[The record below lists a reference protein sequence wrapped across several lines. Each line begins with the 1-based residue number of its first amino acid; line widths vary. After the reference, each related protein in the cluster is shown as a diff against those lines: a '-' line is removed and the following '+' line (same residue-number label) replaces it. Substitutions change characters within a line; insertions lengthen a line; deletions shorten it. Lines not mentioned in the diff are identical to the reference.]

1 MQFKYGLDPSSKKY
15 PCPQCGHKSC
25 FVVYLDNES
34 KQPVD
39 VNQFGRCDR
48 ENNCC
53 YHLAPWT
60 DPELAEKARKE
71 FVPTPDPE
79 ERQIYPSDETVHRI
93 TQRTKTCVSPFHRFC
108 NKLTISNDHLMRF
121 GVYSDDEK
129 TVFVFRNTEERVV
142 NMKWFKYKDDGHR
155 DHDFKSFSLK
165 NPPPPPQVDGTSKIF
180 VEKHKLCLFGEHLLD
195 KSKARKVIVVE
206 SEKTAA
212 MASFFYKDF
221 DWVSCASNN
230 GLTDEKIRVLHNRTV
245 IWLCDADAA
254 GRNNKS
260 IERASQYISEFYLVD
275 LFPDRSDGYDI
286 ADAICDGIRPDIKTD
301 RRYVDLLAEPPKIEN
316 DDAYNY
322 DLPEG
327 VEFEKVKW
335 DIRKYMHFEHD
346 GKIYIVRKRKGRG
359 GPGDEFESRGD
370 ASYYSAAITNFAI
383 RSLGLIDSDAEENT
397 RLVEIKNIHGF
408 ETAVKVPTKA
418 FVSQTE
424 FTNFMESVGN
434 FQYDGVGNDLK
445 KIRAKLYDNM
455 LTFEEIYTLGWHHTG
470 YFLFANGAYNGK
482 FSAIDKYGF
491 VKLGQKNFFIQPLSA
506 INKGEGEGEEWE
518 DEKKFLFKERKEVTL
533 KEWADLFC
541 KVHKDNGMIA
551 LAWHISALFRDH
563 IYKRYKFF
571 PHAFGFG
578 PPGTGKS
585 QLGWSMRATGF
596 TGIVKPFNLNTGTAV
611 AFHREFQQFRNFPAW
626 CDEYDNSIAY
636 ERIQALKAAYDG
648 VGHKKSVKDSERRTK
663 ATQVNRAI
671 YISGQQLP
679 IADNALFKRV
689 ILLQFNQTEFSQ
701 HEKELF
707 GKLQQMEEG
716 GLTHITAGFMHFRK
730 LIEEQYYDTFDKVM
744 DDVMNAVTEAKFDVE
759 DRIARNTA
767 IILTTIK
774 ILEGAI
780 ADRLPYSYE
789 KLKAVAVKNMKS
801 QMSLI
806 SNTNETN
813 TFWDIV
819 MFLFRKGEIRE
830 GEDFMIEPR
839 KLIKIDAPNEQREMP
854 KSTEL
859 LFIRFTKILPLY
871 REAFKRQSSSS
882 ASPMDKSSLMH
893 YLQNSKAYIG
903 SIHRHTFKVFTG
915 KTTEGNPT
923 FGQQRTNCY
932 VFNYE
937 MMTHQGVY
945 LMDTTIEDGGGQLS
959 LGDPGKG
966 ASETSGTATSRSEE
980 DLPF

>member
-1 MQFKYGLDPSSKKY
+1 MQFKYGLDPSSKKHT
-15 PCPQCGHKSC
+15 CPQCKQKS
-25 FVVYLDNES
+25 FVVYLDNET
-34 KQPVD
+34 KAPVD
-39 VNQFGRCDR
+39 QYQFGRCDR
-48 ENNCC
+48 ENNCG
-53 YHLAPWT
+53 YHLAPWS
-60 DPELAEKARKE
+60 DPELAQKARKE
-71 FVPTPDPE
+71 FVPKPDPV
-79 ERQIYPSDETVHRI
+79 ERQIFPSDETVHRI

-108 NKLTISNDHLMRF
+108 NKLTISNEHLLRF
-121 GVYSDDEK
+121 GVYSDDDK
-129 TVFVFRNTEERVV
+129 TVYVFRNTEGRVV

-155 DHDFKSFSLK
+155 DHDFKSYSLK
-165 NPPPPPQVDGTSKIF
+165 NPPPPPQTDSPSENV

-195 KSKARKVIVVE
+195 KDKARKVMVVE

-212 MASFFYKDF
+212 IASFFYRDF

-245 IWLCDADAA
+245 VWLCDADAA

-260 IERASQYISEFYLVD
+260 IDRAAQYITEFYLVD
-275 LFPDRSDGYDI
+275 LFPERSDGYDI
-286 ADAICDGIRPDIKTD
+286 ADAIIDGLRPDITTGK
-301 RRYVDLLAEPPKIEN
+301 RYKETLEPAPKVEN
-316 DDAYNY
+316 DDAYEY

-327 VEFEKVKW
+327 VDFEKVKW
-335 DIRKYMHFEHD
+335 DIRKYMHFEHE
-346 GKIYIVRKRKGRG
+346 GRIYIVRKRKGGGAGDFEQRG
-359 GPGDEFESRGD
+359 MGT
-370 ASYYSAAITNFAI
+370 YYCSPITNFTI

-397 RLVEIKNIHGF
+397 RLVEIRNIHGF
-408 ETAVKVPTKA
+408 ESVVKVPSKA

-424 FTNFMESVGN
+424 FTVFMESVGN
-434 FQYDGVGNDLK
+434 FQYDGVGTDLK
-445 KIRAKLYDNM
+445 KIRSKLYDTM
-455 LTFEEIYTLGWHHTG
+455 DTFEEIYTLGWHHTG

-482 FSAIDKYGF
+482 FNPIDKYGF

-506 INKGEGEGEEWE
+506 INRGEGDGEEWE
-518 DEKKFLFKERKEVTL
+518 DEKKFLFRERKEVSL
-533 KEWADLFC
+533 KQWGDLFC
-541 KVHKDNGMIA
+541 QVHKENGMIA
-551 LAWHISALFRDH
+551 LAWYISSLFRDH

-585 QLGWSMRATGF
+585 QLGWSIRATGF
-596 TGIVKPFNLNTGTAV
+596 AGLVKPFNLNTGTAV
-611 AFHREFQQFRNFPAW
+611 AFHREFQQFKNFPAW

-689 ILLQFNQTEFSQ
+689 ILLQFTQTEFSQ
-701 HEKELF
+701 YEKELF
-707 GKLQQMEEG
+707 GQLQQLEEG

-730 LIEEQYYDTFDKVM
+730 LIEEKYFDTFDQVM
-744 DDVMNAVTEAKFDVE
+744 DDIMKSVADAKFDVE
-759 DRIARNTA
+759 DRIARNNA

-774 ILEGAI
+774 ILEASIG
-780 ADRLPYSYE
+780 DRLPYTYE
-789 KLKAVAVKNMKS
+789 KLKAVVVKNMKS

-839 KLIKIDAPNEQREMP
+839 KLIKIDTPNEQREFT

-903 SIHRHTFKVFTG
+903 AINRHTFKVFTG
-915 KTTEGNPT
+915 KTADGNPT
-923 FGQQRTNCY
+923 FAQQRTNCY

-937 MMTHQGVY
+937 MMTYQGVY
-945 LMDTTIEDGGGQLS
+945 LMDTTIEDSTPAQLS
-959 LGDPGKG
+959 LGSAGNGATENGGSAFSTDPE
-966 ASETSGTATSRSEE
+966 A
-980 DLPF
+980 LPF